1 MVETIT
7 KNDTAATA
15 QPLLKPSAMTHLKS
29 HLREYGI
36 LIALVLIMSL
46 FQYLTD
52 GTLMRPANLTNLFLQ
67 NSYIII
73 MAIGMLLVIVAG
85 HIDLS
90 VGSIVGFVGA
100 IAAVMMVDYNLPTLL
115 VVPVCMVVGLI
126 IGGAQGYWVAYWR
139 IPSFIVTLAG
149 MLVFKGLTMVLL
161 EGQSVGPFP
170 KSFQLLSTGFIP
182 DFFGSGRPNYTALLI
197 GVLAACAIVFL
208 AIRTRLKALEYG
220 VEDEPLVF
228 FVAKNLLV
236 AGGFIYISYLLSTYR
251 GLPNVLIT
259 MAVLIAIYTFFTNRS
274 ITGRRIYALGGNQKA
289 AKLSGINTERLTFLT
304 FANMGMLAAVAGL
317 IFAARLNTATP
328 KAGFAFE
335 LDVIAAVFIGGAS
348 MSGGVGKVVG
358 AVIGALIMGVMNNGM
373 SLLGIGIDWQQVIKG
388 LVLLA
393 AVIFDVYNKSKR
405 H

>member
-1 MVETIT
+1 MSKPIT
-7 KNDTAATA
+7 ENDTAVA
-15 QPLLKPSAMTHLKS
+15 QSNQDQPSVLTHLKS
-29 HLREYGI
+29 HLREYGM
-36 LIALVLIMSL
+36 LLALVVIMSL

-90 VGSIVGFVGA
+90 VGSIVGFIGA
-100 IAAVMMVDYNLPTLL
+100 VAAVMMVDYDLPTLL
-115 VVPVCMVVGLI
+115 VIPVCLVLGLI

-149 MLVFKGLTMVLL
+149 MLVFRGLTLALL

-182 DFFGSGRPNYTALLI
+182 DIFGPERPNHTALML
-197 GVLAACAIVFL
+197 GVLCAAAILFL
-208 AIRTRLKALEYG
+208 AIRARLKAQKYG

-228 FVAKNLLV
+228 FVIKNGIV
-236 AGGFIYISYLLSTYR
+236 SAAFIYISYLLSTYR

-274 ITGRRIYALGGNQKA
+274 TIGRRIYALGGNEKA

-304 FANMGMLAAVAGL
+304 FANMGMLAALAGL

-348 MSGGVGKVVG
+348 MSGGVGKVIG

-373 SLLGIGIDWQQVIKG
+373 SILGIGIDWQQVIKG

-393 AVIFDVYNKSKR
+393 AVIFDVYNKTKHR
-405 H
+405 

>member
-1 MVETIT
+1 MSKPIT
-7 KNDTAATA
+7 QNDTAVA
-15 QPLLKPSAMTHLKS
+15 QSNQDQPSVLTHLKS
-29 HLREYGI
+29 HLREYGM
-36 LIALVLIMSL
+36 LLALVVIMSL

-90 VGSIVGFVGA
+90 VGSIVGFIGA
-100 IAAVMMVDYNLPTLL
+100 VAAVMTVDYDLPTLL
-115 VVPVCMVVGLI
+115 VIPVCLVLGLI

-149 MLVFKGLTMVLL
+149 MLVFRGLTLALL

-182 DFFGSGRPNYTALLI
+182 DIFGPERPNHTALML
-197 GVLAACAIVFL
+197 GVLCAAAILFL
-208 AIRTRLKALEYG
+208 AIRARLKAQKYG

-228 FVAKNLLV
+228 FVIKNGIV
-236 AGGFIYISYLLSTYR
+236 SAAFIYISYLLSTYR

-274 ITGRRIYALGGNQKA
+274 TIGRRIYALGGNEKA
-289 AKLSGINTERLTFLT
+289 AKLSGINTERLTFFT
-304 FANMGMLAAVAGL
+304 FANMGMLAALAGL

-348 MSGGVGKVVG
+348 MSGGVGKVIG

-373 SLLGIGIDWQQVIKG
+373 SILGIGIDWQQVIKG

-393 AVIFDVYNKSKR
+393 AVIFDVYNKTKHR
-405 H
+405 